1 MLLGAAQY
9 LSTHRDFDGTVVFI
23 FQPAEEGGNAG
34 ARAMMQDGL
43 FDRFPCD
50 AVFGIHNMPGM
61 PVNQFGFRAGP
72 TMASSNRWD
81 IVIKGVGGHAAQ
93 PHASVDPIIV
103 AADMVHALQT
113 VISRSKNPL
122 EQAVLS
128 ITQIHAGDAYNV
140 IPGEAVLRGT
150 VRTYSVETL
159 DKIEADMRR
168 IATTLPQVYGG
179 TGELDFVRA
188 YPPLVNWEQE
198 TAFAAQVAENA
209 FGAEHVL
216 RDMPPFMGAEDSRS
230 SWRKCRAPICSW
242 AMAMAT
248 IAWKAI
254 TAWVRASCTT
264 RTTISTTR
272 CCRWAPRTGSSWFRP
287 TCLWKSSGW
296 RLSCRFFTSL

>member
-1 MLLGAAQY
+1 M
-9 LSTHRDFDGTVVFI
+9 
-23 FQPAEEGGNAG
+23 
-34 ARAMMQDGL
+34 
-43 FDRFPCD
+43 
-50 AVFGIHNMPGM
+50 
-61 PVNQFGFRAGP
+61 
-72 TMASSNRWD
+72 
-81 IVIKGVGGHAAQ
+81 
-93 PHASVDPIIV
+93 
-103 AADMVHALQT
+103 
-113 VISRSKNPL
+113 
-122 EQAVLS
+122 
-128 ITQIHAGDAYNV
+128 
-140 IPGEAVLRGT
+140 LRGT

-216 RDMPPFMGAEDSRS
+216 RDMPPFMGAEDFSFFL
-230 SWRKCRAPICSW
+230 RKCRAPICSW

-272 CCRWAPRTGSSWFRP
+272 CCRWAPRTGSAG
-287 TCLWKSSGW
+287 SG
-296 RLSCRFFTSL
+296 LPACGKVAGGGFHADFH

>member
-1 MLLGAAQY
+1 
-9 LSTHRDFDGTVVFI
+9 
-23 FQPAEEGGNAG
+23 
-34 ARAMMQDGL
+34 MMQDGL
-43 FDRFPCD
+43 FDKFPCD

-122 EQAVLS
+122 DQAVLS

-150 VRTYSVETL
+150 VRTYSVEAL

-198 TAFAAQVAENA
+198 TAFAAQVAEDA

-216 RDMPPFMGAEDSRS
+216 RDMPPFMGAEDFSFFLEAVPGSYLFLGNGDGGHRLES
-230 SWRKCRAPICSW
+230 YHGMGPCQLHNPNYDFNDELLPVG
-242 AMAMAT
+242 AT
-248 IAWKAI
+248 Y
-254 TAWVRASCTT
+254 WVKLAQ
-264 RTTISTTR
+264 
-272 CCRWAPRTGSSWFRP
+272 AF
-287 TCLWKSSGW
+287 
-296 RLSCRFFTSL
+296 LSKP